1 MTIHSPIQRSVPDFD
16 PDDFRMT
23 IGDHLEELRRRLILA
38 LLGFVIVFFTCFAF
52 GEPIMSWFCKPLY
65 SALQKYDI
73 NPQLYFTQ
81 VADPFMTFLEICVI
95 VAVSISAPWMV
106 WQFWQFVAAG
116 LYPNERKVITK
127 HVPLSIT
134 LLITGMAF
142 VYYPVLPWTLQFFL
156 AFSISIPLPSNYS
169 PDVHVATTQ
178 PIVIPLLEGD
188 PAHPVAGQIWNN
200 HLDGRVKIFLGD
212 KVRVLAFGPENLMAP
227 MITLPDYIDLVI
239 SMLLTFGLSFQ
250 LPLVIVAIVSVGI
263 VDTAMLKA
271 WRRYVYFAM
280 AVLAAMI
287 APEVVTAMI
296 ALMLPLCV
304 LYELGIWLARNKGPA
319 EGQVAD

>member
-1 MTIHSPIQRSVPDFD
+1 MTIHTPVQRHAEEFN
-16 PDDFRMT
+16 PDDYRMT

-38 LLGFVIVFFTCFAF
+38 LLGFVVVFFTCFAF
-52 GEPIMSWFCKPLY
+52 GEPIMSWFCKPLIN
-65 SALQKYDI
+65 ALQKYDI
-73 NPQLYFTQ
+73 NPQIYFTQ
-81 VADPFMTFLEICVI
+81 VSDPFMTFLEICVV
-95 VAVSISAPWMV
+95 VAVAVAAPWMV
-106 WQFWQFVAAG
+106 YQFWQFIAAG
-116 LYPNERKVITK
+116 LYPHERKVITK
-127 HVPLSIT
+127 HVPLSIG

-156 AFSISIPLPSNYS
+156 AFSISIPLPTSYS
-169 PDVHVATTQ
+169 PDTHVTNAMPTT
-178 PIVIPLLEGD
+178 IPVLDGD
-188 PAHPVAGQIWNN
+188 PAHPINGEIWLN
-200 HLDGRVKIFLGD
+200 HLDGRLKILVGD
-212 KVRVLAFGPENLMAP
+212 KVRVLTFGPQNLTAP

-250 LPLVIVAIVSVGI
+250 LPLVIVALVAVGI
-263 VDTAMLKA
+263 VDRATLKA

-304 LYELGIWLARNKGPA
+304 LYELGIWLARDKGPA
-319 EGQVAD
+319 VEQVV